1 MHLSLPAVL
10 LAINAVV
17 ASTAAP
23 GLTAAA
29 DVSHQLRG
37 GAHRHA
43 WRLSAS
49 PAQDKPQDK
58 PQDVSGTWAL
68 TVETANGTGNPSVTL
83 KQDGGKLTGN
93 YSSPLF
99 GEQKV
104 TGTIKGSAFTF
115 SFTGSIEGNTLTV
128 TYSGTVEKDTMKGKV
143 TLGDLGEGTFTG
155 QKK

>member
-10 LAINAVV
+10 LAINVVV
-17 ASTAAP
+17 APTVAP

-29 DVSHQLRG
+29 DVSHQLQG

-43 WRLSAS
+43 GRLSAS
-49 PAQDKPQDK
+49 PAQDK

-83 KQDGGKLTGN
+83 KQEGEKLTGN

-115 SFTGSIEGNTLTV
+115 SFTGAIEGKIGRAHV
-128 TYSGTVEKDTMKGKV
+128 
-143 TLGDLGEGTFTG
+143 
-155 QKK
+155 

>member
-17 ASTAAP
+17 ASTAAS

-83 KQDGGKLTGN
+83 NQDGGKLTGN

-99 GEQKV
+99 GEQMV
-104 TGTIKGSAFTF
+104 TGTI
-115 SFTGSIEGNTLTV
+115 
-128 TYSGTVEKDTMKGKV
+128 
-143 TLGDLGEGTFTG
+143 
-155 QKK
+155 